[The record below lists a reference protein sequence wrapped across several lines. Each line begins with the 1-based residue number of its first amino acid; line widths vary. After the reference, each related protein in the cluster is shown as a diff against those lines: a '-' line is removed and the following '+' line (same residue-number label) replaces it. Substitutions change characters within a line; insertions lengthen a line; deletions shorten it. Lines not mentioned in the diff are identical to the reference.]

1 MARIPSPSRLPTR
14 SELAVTVSGVT
25 SMGLQIL
32 AFRLVVPQFGSN
44 IYTSGSIITV
54 FLAALSLGY
63 HQGGKR
69 ATGATTREMSW
80 LMLATAAYVAVV
92 VFAST
97 SLMNLASTIPL
108 PAQYS
113 SLPAVTLLF
122 GPPAYFLG
130 FISPYAAELSIKE
143 GIGEASG
150 HVYALGTIGSLL
162 GTFGTT
168 FWLIPTLSVSQIGF
182 VFGLMLVVTAVALEA
197 PTLSR
202 EPVVAVCLVTVLLVG
217 AVAAPSFGYAVEGE
231 VVYETQTPYQ
241 ELRVADL
248 GDTRTLYLDGQQHSA
263 MDLEDPDRHV
273 FEYTR
278 YFHLP
283 SLMVDDPDDIDRVL
297 FIGGGGFTGPKD
309 FEESYDVAV
318 DVAEID
324 PDVTDVAKT
333 YFDLEESANLT
344 VYDAGGREFLQE
356 TEESYDLIVLD
367 AYKMDKVPFELT
379 TEEFMTLTSDRLTD
393 DGMLVANVISAP
405 SGSASAFYRAN
416 YVTMDAVFPE
426 VYSFRTSDSGAVQNI
441 QVIASKDDQRLSQ
454 ETLSERNADRDIGI
468 DLEREVDS
476 ELPEPNTDDVPVLRD
491 DRAPVDSLL
500 DPMVGQRYV
509 IEESE
514 SEPES
519 QIESGIGP
527 PPSQT

>member
-1 MARIPSPSRLPTR
+1 MARGYGRLPTR

-80 LMLATAAYVAVV
+80 LLLATAAYVAVV
-92 VFAST
+92 IFAAT
-97 SLMNLASTIPL
+97 SLMNLASTVPL

-113 SLPAVTLLF
+113 SLPAITLLF

-130 FISPYAAELSIKE
+130 FISPYAAELSLKE

-150 HVYALGTIGSLL
+150 HVYALGTIGSLV

-168 FWLIPTLSVSQIGF
+168 FWLVPTFSVSQIGF
-182 VFGLMLVVTAVALEA
+182 IFGLMLVATAVALEA

-202 EPVVAVCLVTVLLVG
+202 KPATAVCVVFLLLVS
-217 AVAAPSFGYAVEGE
+217 AVAAPAFGYAVEGE
-231 VVYETQTPYQ
+231 VVYETQTAYQ
-241 ELRVADL
+241 DLRVADL
-248 GDTRTLYLDGQQHSA
+248 GDTRTLYLDGQRHSA
-263 MDLEDPDRHV
+263 MDLDDPDRHV

-283 SLMVDDPDDIDRVL
+283 YLMADDPDDINRVL
-297 FIGGGGFTGPKD
+297 FIGGGGYTGPKA
-309 FEESYDVAV
+309 FAVAYDVKI

-324 PDVTDVAKT
+324 PEVTEVAKT
-333 YFDLEESANLT
+333 YFDLEESSDLT
-344 VYDAGGREFLQE
+344 VYDEGGREFLQE
-356 TEESYDLIVLD
+356 TDEEYDLIVLD

-379 TEEFMTLTSDRLTD
+379 TEEFMQLSADRLSD
-393 DGMLVANVISAP
+393 DGLLVANVISAP
-405 SGSASAFYRAN
+405 SGPASDFYRAN
-416 YVTMDAVFPE
+416 YATKDAVFPE
-426 VYSFRTSDSGAVQNI
+426 VYSFRTAESGVIQNI
-441 QVIASKDDQRLSQ
+441 QVIASKDDQRLTEAQ
-454 ETLSERNADRDIGI
+454 LQERNNDRDIGI
-468 DLEREVDS
+468 DLAAEIET
-476 ELPEPNTDDVPVLRD
+476 ELPPPETDDVPVLTD
-491 DRAPVDSLL
+491 ERAPVDTLL
-500 DPMVGQRYV
+500 DPMVGERYV
-509 IEESE
+509 IEETVSNE
-514 SEPES
+514 STTHRASP
-519 QIESGIGP
+519 
-527 PPSQT
+527 